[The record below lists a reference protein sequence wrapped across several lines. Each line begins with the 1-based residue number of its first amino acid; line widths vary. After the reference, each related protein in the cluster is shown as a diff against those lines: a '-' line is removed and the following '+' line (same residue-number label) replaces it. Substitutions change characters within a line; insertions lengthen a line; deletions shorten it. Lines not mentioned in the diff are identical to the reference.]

1 MKLNALVV
9 ARNAGD
15 LKVLVAAFAEL
26 AIEYRVCMSPSEAM
40 DLLATSR
47 YSALIIDFDVPNAVQ
62 VARMAHEFRGKQK
75 PILFGMIGANTP
87 IAGLY
92 EAGGNFALY
101 KPLDLLQLLHSL
113 RAGSAFMQKDRR
125 AASRQGSETLAYL
138 ELPGG
143 TIPALVQNL
152 TEDGISLQAAE
163 ELMPM
168 RSLPF
173 RFLLPG
179 TTEVIRATGQIIW
192 TDKTGRAGVLFTSIP
207 AACRRDLAA
216 WLQKHEA
223 KRPQLI
229 HTMTSPRSRSVVATH

>member
-15 LKVLVAAFAEL
+15 LKILVAAFAEL
-26 AIEYRVCMSPSEAM
+26 AIEYRVSMSPSEAM

-47 YSALIIDFDVPNAVQ
+47 YSALIVDFDVPNAVQ
-62 VARMAHEFRGKQK
+62 VARMARELKGKQK
-75 PILFGMIGANTP
+75 PVLFGMIGAATP
-87 IAGLY
+87 IAALY

-101 KPLDLLQLLHSL
+101 KPLDLLQVLHSL
-113 RAGSAFMQKDRR
+113 RAGSAFMQNDRR

-143 TIPALVQNL
+143 TIPAMVQNL

-216 WLQKHEA
+216 WLHKRES

-229 HTMTSPRSRSVVATH
+229 QTISVPRSRSAAASH

>member
-47 YSALIIDFDVPNAVQ
+47 YSALIIDFDVPNVAQ
-62 VARMAHEFRGKQK
+62 LARMARELKGKQK
-75 PILFGMIGANTP
+75 PVLFGLIGAGTP
-87 IAGLY
+87 IASLY

-101 KPLDLLQLLHSL
+101 KPLDLLQALHSL
-113 RAGSAFMQKDRR
+113 RAGSAFMQEDRR
-125 AASRQGSETLAYL
+125 AASRRGSETLAYL

-152 TEDGISLQAAE
+152 TEDGISLQAAV
-163 ELMPM
+163 ELMPI
-168 RSLPF
+168 RSVPF

-179 TTEVIRATGQIIW
+179 TTEVIRATGQVIW
-192 TDKTGRAGVLFTSIP
+192 TDKSGRAGVLFTSIP

-216 WLQKHEA
+216 WLRKHEV

-229 HTMTSPRSRSVVATH
+229 QTAPAPRSRSAAVSH

>member
-26 AIEYRVCMSPSEAM
+26 AVEYRVCTSPSEAM

-47 YSALIIDFDVPNAVQ
+47 YSALIVDFDVPNAMQ
-62 VARMAHEFRGKQK
+62 VAHMARELKGKQK
-75 PILFGMIGANTP
+75 PVLFGMIGPATP
-87 IAGLY
+87 IGDLY
-92 EAGGNFALY
+92 EVGGNFALY
-101 KPLDLLQLLHSL
+101 KPLDLLQVLHSL
-113 RAGSAFMQKDRR
+113 SAGSAFMQQDRR
-125 AASRQGSETLAYL
+125 NATRQGSETLAYL

-152 TEDGISLQAAE
+152 TEDGISVQAAE
-163 ELMPM
+163 QLMPL

-192 TDKTGRAGVLFTSIP
+192 TDKTGRAGVLFTNIP
-207 AACRRDLAA
+207 AASRRDLAA
-216 WLQKHEA
+216 WLNKRDA

-229 HTMTSPRSRSVVATH
+229 HTTPSSRSRTALASN

>member
-9 ARNAGD
+9 ARSAGD

-26 AIEYRVCMSPSEAM
+26 AIEYRVSTSPSEAI

-47 YSALIIDFDVPNAVQ
+47 YSALIVDFDVPNAMQ
-62 VARMAHEFRGKQK
+62 VARMAREFKGKQK
-75 PILFGMIGANTP
+75 PVLFGMIGATTP
-87 IAGLY
+87 VI
-92 EAGGNFALY
+92 EVFESGGNFALY
-101 KPLDLLQLLHSL
+101 KPLDLLQVLHSL
-113 RAGSAFMQKDRR
+113 QAGSAFMQKDRR
-125 AASRQGSETLAYL
+125 STSRQGSETLAYL

-143 TIPALVQNL
+143 TVPALVQNL
-152 TEDGISLQAAE
+152 TEHGISVQAAE
-163 ELMPM
+163 QLAPL

-179 TTEVIRATGQIIW
+179 TTEVVRATGQIIW

-207 AACRRDLAA
+207 EACRRDLAA
-216 WLQKHEA
+216 WLHKRDA

-229 HTMTSPRSRSVVATH
+229 HTTPQARNRAIVAAH